1 MGGTVPSPFIRV
13 DCSPLLLRSAG
24 VKTYLYHWLRSL
36 RKLSPDTVG
45 TFLAPPSLDQ
55 LSHDGGPRQHPLRIL
70 ELLSLNRLPDFV
82 SDMVVPRCDVLHVS
96 SLLRRFPRKPAI
108 TGTFHDLT
116 AWLLPECHTPA
127 NVAGDKAFAERIRK
141 RAKGV
146 IAVSENTKRDAV
158 RLLNLDPD
166 FIRVIYPGIS
176 PAFFQVSPDAAA
188 QVARDYNLPPRYF
201 LFVSTIEPRKNLGAL
216 LDAWNSLPPS
226 VSKEA
231 SLVIAGMEG
240 WRAEATMRRI
250 EDAVKTSS
258 AIRRLGYVPGADL
271 PALMAGARAL
281 VYPSLYEGFGFPVVE
296 AMAAGCPVITSNV
309 SSLPEIAGDAALLV
323 DPRSVAEIAAAIQ
336 KLAESESLRSQL
348 SAGGK
353 RQAFRY
359 TWEAAAEQ
367 SLRYFSELA

>member
-1 MGGTVPSPFIRV
+1 MPAPFVRV

-24 VKTYLYHWLRSL
+24 VKTYIYHWLRSMQ
-36 RKLSPDTVG
+36 KLSPNTVG
-45 TFLAPPSLDQ
+45 TFLAPSSLDR

-70 ELLSLNRLPDFV
+70 ELVSLNRLPEFV
-82 SDMVVPRCDVLHVS
+82 GDIVVPRCDVLHVS
-96 SLLRRFPRKPAI
+96 NQLRRFPRKPAI

-127 NVAGDKAFAERIRK
+127 TVGGDKAFAERMRR

-158 RLLNLDPD
+158 KLLNLNPD

-176 PAFFQVSPDAAA
+176 PAFSQVTPAAIA
-188 QVARDYNLPPRYF
+188 RVARNYNLPPRYF
-201 LFVSTIEPRKNLGAL
+201 LFVSTIEPRKNLDAL
-216 LDAWNSLPPS
+216 LDAWKALPSS
-226 VSKEA
+226 VSKEN

-250 EDAVKTSS
+250 DEAVKADS

-271 PALMAGARAL
+271 PALMGGAQAL
-281 VYPSLYEGFGFPVVE
+281 IYPSLYEGFGFPIVE
-296 AMAAGCPVITSNV
+296 AMATGCPVITSNV

-323 DPRSVAEIAAAIQ
+323 DPRSVSEIAAAIQ
-336 KLAESESLRSQL
+336 KIAESETLRSQL
-348 SAGGK
+348 GAAGK
-353 RQAFRY
+353 AQASRY

-367 SLRYFSELA
+367 SLRYFADLA